1 MTITRSNTDIAG
13 VALTVTLTVDDPTEI
28 AVPATVVIPA
38 GQQSVT
44 FPIDAI
50 DDSLLDG
57 TQTVTISASASGYQ
71 SGAESLDVLDFEGLS
86 LTVQQNPVAENAGVI
101 SGAVTI
107 TRSSVSG
114 P

>member
-1 MTITRSNTDIAG
+1 NTALLSVTDFETLTASFGALTVVENACSAATTMTITRSNTDVAG
-13 VALTVTLTVDDPTEI
+13 SALTVTLTVDDPSEI
-28 AVPATVVIPA
+28 AVPATIVIPA

-71 SGAESLDVLDFEGLS
+71 S
-86 LTVQQNPVAENAGVI
+86 
-101 SGAVTI
+101 
-107 TRSSVSG
+107 
-114 P
+114 